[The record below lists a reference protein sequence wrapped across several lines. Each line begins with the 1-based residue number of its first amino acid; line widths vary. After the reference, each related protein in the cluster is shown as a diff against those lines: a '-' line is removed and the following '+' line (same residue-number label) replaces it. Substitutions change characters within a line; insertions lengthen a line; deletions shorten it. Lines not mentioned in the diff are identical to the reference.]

1 MLPLGR
7 LPEKQRHLKRCHFN
21 IHICVFIIN
30 YNYYCFIFIVLCNV
44 SGFGAVVYLRTG
56 SNGFKLTMRNE
67 RVTDVH
73 SRRRY
78 DLKSGYFTF
87 LLRRLGRMY
96 LSPCLVHRDCFY
108 SFNQSYNCSK
118 VVSF

>member
-44 SGFGAVVYLRTG
+44 SGFGEVIYLQTG
-56 SNGFKLTMRNE
+56 SNGFKLKMRNE
-67 RVTDVH
+67 RFTYVL

-78 DLKSGYFTF
+78 DLKYGYFTF
-87 LLRRLGRMY
+87 LFRRLGRMY

-108 SFNQSYNCSK
+108 SFNQSNNCSK